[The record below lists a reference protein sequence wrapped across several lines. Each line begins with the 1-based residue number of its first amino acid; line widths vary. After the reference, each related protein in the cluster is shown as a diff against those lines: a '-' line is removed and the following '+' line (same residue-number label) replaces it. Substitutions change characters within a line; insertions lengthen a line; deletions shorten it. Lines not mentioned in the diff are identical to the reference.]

1 MPPDRLSSVHSGA
14 AAFAPPAS
22 AAAIARRVS
31 ADQTRMLFA
40 LSPKPIIAGALFSLL
55 IVVLLWRELGGRL
68 LLGWLVVRLLVSVAR
83 VWDCRDFLIRENPTA
98 PNPRRWQR
106 FMGLM
111 VLESASWSAL
121 GLVFVSA
128 APQQIGVVLLCGL
141 VGVGAVSVFSLASDF
156 RASGLFVGIALL
168 PTALQQ
174 LSRATP
180 ESLVIGIGMLILLVL
195 LWAESHGLEQRMSE
209 MLQLR
214 HENALIAEQRQ
225 HALRL
230 AEHSSQAKSRFLA
243 TVSHEM
249 RTPLNG
255 ILGMTQVLQQSGLAT
270 GARNQLDVIAQSARH
285 LQAVI
290 GDLLDLSRIE
300 SGRLAIDASPM
311 RLQDAVRDVVDLLEP
326 LATQKG
332 LRFELQFQPGLPEWI
347 EADAPRVKQVLHNL
361 IGNAIKFTVHGEV
374 SLSLARHDARIE
386 FLVRDTG
393 IGIPPDQIE
402 RIFKAFE
409 QVATPG
415 SAEHRSGT
423 GLGLTIS
430 RELAQ
435 AMGGDV
441 TCQPAAGQGTEFRF
455 TLPCRPCAAPLP
467 AAAAMQELPRLSGRV
482 LVAEDSPVN
491 AMIARTMLERMGLA
505 VDLADDGHM
514 ALERMQH
521 TDYAV
526 VLMDCQMP
534 VLDGWQAT
542 REWRDREHRIGGR
555 RVPIVALTANAVPGD
570 RERCI
575 AAGMDDYL
583 AKPFEMND
591 LAALMRRHLAA

>member
-1 MPPDRLSSVHSGA
+1 MPPDRLSSVQPGP
-14 AAFAPPAS
+14 AAFAPQAS

-68 LLGWLVVRLLVSVAR
+68 LLGWLIVRLIVSAAR
-83 VWDCRDFLIRENPTA
+83 VWDCRDFLIREDPTA
-98 PNPRRWQR
+98 PNPRRWRR
-106 FMGLM
+106 FMHLM
-111 VLESASWSAL
+111 ALECVSWSVL
-121 GLVFVSA
+121 GLYFASA
-128 APQQIGVVLLCGL
+128 APQLIGMVLLCSL
-141 VGVGAVSVFSLASDF
+141 VGVGAVSVFSLGSDF
-156 RASGLFVGIALL
+156 RASGLFAGIVLL
-168 PTALQQ
+168 PSGLQQ
-174 LSRATP
+174 LARATP
-180 ESLVIGIGMLILLVL
+180 ESLVIGVGMLILLVL
-195 LWAESHGLEQRMSE
+195 LWIESHGLEQRMSE

-225 HALRL
+225 HALLL

-255 ILGMTQVLQQSGLAT
+255 ILGMTQLLQQSGLEA
-270 GARNQLDVIAQSARH
+270 GARSQLDVIAQSARH

-300 SGRLAIDASPM
+300 SGRLAIEAAPL
-311 RLQDAVRDVVDLLEP
+311 RLQDVVRDVVDLLEP

-332 LRFELQFQPGLPEWI
+332 LRFELRFDAELPEWI

-361 IGNAIKFTVHGEV
+361 IGNAIKFTAQGEV
-374 SLSLARHDARIE
+374 SLGIACRASQLE

-393 IGIPPDQIE
+393 IGIPADQVE
-402 RIFKAFE
+402 RIFNAFE
-409 QVATPG
+409 QVAAPG

-441 TCQPAAGQGTEFRF
+441 ACQTTDGPGTLFRF
-455 TLPCRPCAAPLP
+455 TLPCRPCAAPARSADTP
-467 AAAAMQELPRLSGRV
+467 ANLPRLSGRV

-514 ALERMQH
+514 ALDRMQH
-521 TDYAV
+521 IDYAV

-542 REWRDREHRIGGR
+542 REWREREQRSAGR

-591 LAALMRRHLAA
+591 LAALMRRHLAT

>member
-1 MPPDRLSSVHSGA
+1 
-14 AAFAPPAS
+14 
-22 AAAIARRVS
+22 
-31 ADQTRMLFA
+31 MLFA
-40 LSPKPIIAGALFSLL
+40 LSPKPIVAGALFSLL
-55 IVVLLWRELGGRL
+55 IVVLLWAELGGPL
-68 LLGWLVVRLLVSVAR
+68 LLGWLIARLAISTAR
-83 VWDCRDFLIRENPTA
+83 VWDCRDFLRRGDPIAANA
-98 PNPRRWQR
+98 RRWRR
-106 FMGLM
+106 FMLLM
-111 VLESASWSAL
+111 VLECLSWSAL
-121 GLVFVSA
+121 GLLFADA
-128 APQQIGVVLLCGL
+128 APRQIGVVLLCAL
-141 VGVGAVSVFSLASDF
+141 VGVGAVSVFSLGSDF
-156 RASGLFVGIALL
+156 RASGLFVGIVLL

-174 LSRATP
+174 LARATP

-225 HALRL
+225 HALLL

-255 ILGMTQVLQQSGLAT
+255 ILGMTQVLQQSVLED
-270 GARNQLDVIAQSARH
+270 GARSQLDVIAQSARH

-300 SGRLAIDASPM
+300 SGRLAIEHAPM
-311 RLQDAVRDVVDLLEP
+311 RLQDAVRDVIDLLEP

-332 LRFELQFQPGLPEWI
+332 LRFERHFEPDLPEWI

-361 IGNAIKFTVHGEV
+361 IGNAIKFTVQGEV
-374 SLSLARHDARIE
+374 SLTLTCRAAQLE

-393 IGIPPDQIE
+393 IGIPADQVE

-435 AMGGDV
+435 AMGGEV
-441 TCQPAAGQGTEFRF
+441 SCRAADGPGTEFRF
-455 TLPCRPCAAPLP
+455 TLPCHPCAAPKP
-467 AAAAMQELPRLSGRV
+467 ATDAPQGLPRLSGRV

-505 VDLADDGHM
+505 VDLADDGHL

-542 REWRDREHRIGGR
+542 REWRERERRIGGR

-583 AKPFEMND
+583 AKPFEMSD
-591 LAALMRRHLAA
+591 LAALMRRHLVA

>member
-1 MPPDRLSSVHSGA
+1 
-14 AAFAPPAS
+14 
-22 AAAIARRVS
+22 
-31 ADQTRMLFA
+31 
-40 LSPKPIIAGALFSLL
+40 
-55 IVVLLWRELGGRL
+55 
-68 LLGWLVVRLLVSVAR
+68 
-83 VWDCRDFLIRENPTA
+83 
-98 PNPRRWQR
+98 
-106 FMGLM
+106 
-111 VLESASWSAL
+111 
-121 GLVFVSA
+121 
-128 APQQIGVVLLCGL
+128 
-141 VGVGAVSVFSLASDF
+141 VFSLASDF
-156 RASGLFVGIALL
+156 RASGLFVGIVLL

-225 HALRL
+225 HALLL

-255 ILGMTQVLQQSGLAT
+255 ILGMTQVLQQSGLED

-300 SGRLAIDASPM
+300 SGRLAIDVAPM

-332 LRFELQFQPGLPEWI
+332 LRFEQTLGPDLPEWI

-374 SLSLARHDARIE
+374 SLSVSRQAAQME

-393 IGIPPDQIE
+393 IGIPPDQVE

-409 QVATPG
+409 QVAAPG

-441 TCQPAAGQGTEFRF
+441 ACRPAAGAGTEFRF
-455 TLPCRPCAAPLP
+455 TLPCRPCGAPARAP
-467 AAAAMQELPRLSGRV
+467 DAMAELPQLSGRV

-505 VDLADDGHM
+505 VDLADDGHL

-542 REWRDREHRIGGR
+542 REWRERERRIGGR
-555 RVPIVALTANAVPGD
+555 RVPIVALTANAVLGD

>member
-1 MPPDRLSSVHSGA
+1 
-14 AAFAPPAS
+14 
-22 AAAIARRVS
+22 
-31 ADQTRMLFA
+31 MLFA
-40 LSPKPIIAGALFSLL
+40 LSPKPIVAGALFSLL
-55 IVVLLWRELGGRL
+55 IVVLLWADLGGPL
-68 LLGWLVVRLLVSVAR
+68 LLGWLIARLAISAAR
-83 VWDCRDFLIRENPTA
+83 VWDCRDFLGRADPISANT
-98 PNPRRWQR
+98 RRWRR
-106 FMGLM
+106 FMLLM
-111 VLESASWSAL
+111 TLECISWAAL
-121 GLVFVSA
+121 GLLFADA
-128 APQQIGVVLLCGL
+128 APRQIGVVLLCAL

-156 RASGLFVGIALL
+156 RASGLFVGIVLL

-174 LSRATP
+174 LARATP

-195 LWAESHGLEQRMSE
+195 LWIESHGLEQRMSE

-225 HALRL
+225 HALLL

-255 ILGMTQVLQQSGLAT
+255 ILGMTQVLQQSVLEA
-270 GARNQLDVIAQSARH
+270 GARSQLDVIAQSARH

-300 SGRLAIDASPM
+300 SGRLAIEPVPM

-332 LRFELQFQPGLPEWI
+332 LRFERHFEPDLPEWI

-361 IGNAIKFTVHGEV
+361 IGNAIKFTVQGEV
-374 SLSLARHDARIE
+374 SLTLTRRAAELE

-393 IGIPPDQIE
+393 IGIPADQVE

-441 TCQPAAGQGTEFRF
+441 ACRPADGPGTEFRF
-455 TLPCRPCAAPLP
+455 TLPCRPCAAPTP
-467 AAAAMQELPRLSGRV
+467 ATDAPEDLPRLSGRV

-491 AMIARTMLERMGLA
+491 AMIARTMLERMGLS
-505 VDLADDGHM
+505 VDLADDGHL

-542 REWRDREHRIGGR
+542 REWREREQRIGGR

-570 RERCI
+570 RERCL

-591 LAALMRRHLAA
+591 LAALMRRHLVA